1 MFSLQLIFLFIDSTI
16 QTKFP
21 DRDKAT
27 TLSSKC
33 ADTNQDILLSL
44 GVSRP
49 ILNYVIFCHQ
59 EDSNWPLE
67 EGSKVKD
74 KFDEIFN
81 SAKYQ
86 KCLKN
91 IKDVRKV
98 ELDKAKMHKKD
109 MEHYKS
115 DKEYAETKAEDLARK
130 QQELEGIQESM
141 ERLRSKMKPL
151 VEELQKLHEEEMGF
165 AEI

>member
-1 MFSLQLIFLFIDSTI
+1 MILIFACRLEFLFLDSTI
-16 QTKFP
+16 KTKLP
-21 DRDKAT
+21 DSDQVT

-33 ADTNQDILLSL
+33 ADTNQDTLLSL

-98 ELDKAKMHKKD
+98 ELVNAKEHKRD

-115 DKEYAETKAEDLARK
+115 GGAGGDP
-130 QQELEGIQESM
+130 G
-141 ERLRSKMKPL
+141 
-151 VEELQKLHEEEMGF
+151 VHG
-165 AEI
+165 

>member
-1 MFSLQLIFLFIDSTI
+1 MILIFACRLEFLFLDSTI
-16 QTKFP
+16 KTKLP
-21 DRDKAT
+21 DSDQVT

-33 ADTNQDILLSL
+33 ADTNQDMLLSL

-98 ELDKAKMHKKD
+98 ELVNAKDHKRD
-109 MEHYKS
+109 MEHYKFGGAGG
-115 DKEYAETKAEDLARK
+115 DA
-130 QQELEGIQESM
+130 G
-141 ERLRSKMKPL
+141 
-151 VEELQKLHEEEMGF
+151 VHG
-165 AEI
+165 